1 MSRALL
7 VERAVGVIAND
18 REAAGRDARHL
29 RIWQRHPAYVFVR
42 ERFGVRNLVEV
53 FGRLGW
59 DARGAA

>member
-7 VERAVGVIAND
+7 VERAVAVLAND

-42 ERFGVRNLVEV
+42 DRFGVRNLVEQ

-59 DARGAA
+59 NARGAA